1 MGPMLVQVLILVIVV
16 GGLLYILN
24 ILPLDATIKAIG
36 RVVILIMAAL
46 YAISLLAPMVNA
58 QGRYERNPLEDFL
71 RGLEAR
77 QGNSNVNCNIQ
88 HRLDRRGDIRWL
100 RVDCSSDARYRG
112 R

>member
-36 RVVILIMAAL
+36 RVVVLIMAAL

-58 QGRYERNPLEDFL
+58 QTRYNPLEDFL
-71 RGLEAR
+71 RGLEGR
-77 QGNSNVNCNIQ
+77 QGNSNVECNIQ
-88 HRLDRRGDIRWL
+88 HRLDRRGDIRWI
-100 RVDCSSDARYRG
+100 RIDCQADRRYQG